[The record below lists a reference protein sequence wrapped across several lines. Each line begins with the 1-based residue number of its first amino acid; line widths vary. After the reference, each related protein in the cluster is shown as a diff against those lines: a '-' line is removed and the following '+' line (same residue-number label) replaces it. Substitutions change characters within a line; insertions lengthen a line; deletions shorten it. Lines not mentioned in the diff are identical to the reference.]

1 MKLQEQ
7 IKKDLTL
14 AMKEKNE
21 EKKETLRV
29 VLGEFGRQEKK
40 ELTDEEAVKVLQ
52 KLIKSEKETLEKKG
66 LAENSTF
73 IQIIEHY
80 LPKLATDEE
89 IKEWIHQHIDLSE
102 FKNKMQAMGP
112 IMKHFGPRADG
123 NTVKQILQKL

>member
-14 AMKEKNE
+14 AMTAKDE

-29 VLGEFGRQEKK
+29 ILGEFGRQGKK
-40 ELTDEEAVKVLQ
+40 DLTDDEVIKVLQ

-66 LAENSTF
+66 QTDESAF
-73 IQIIEHY
+73 IQIIEAY
-80 LPKLATDEE
+80 LPKPATDEE
-89 IKEWIHQHIDLSE
+89 IEQWIRQNIDLSQ

-112 IMKHFGPRADG
+112 IMKHFGARVDG
-123 NTVKQILQKL
+123 NMVKQILQRL